1 MAMMKGLLNDQK
13 FVEGDVSVDRLQID
27 KCIGRGNCDV
37 YLAENSGSRVA
48 LKQNEIKS
56 DYEYKNFLQEI
67 ATLKS
72 LSAACPEVVKY
83 EGYFVTSSQSSVG
96 RTKAYGSNKR
106 YGYLLMERADMN
118 LSELIK
124 SKLCQKCK
132 IPFS

>member
-1 MAMMKGLLNDQK
+1 MKGLLNDQK

-67 ATLKS
+67 DRPTCSNDVHRIQVGEPESKWLIMYETLRNGI
-72 LSAACPEVVKY
+72 LH
-83 EGYFVTSSQSSVG
+83 FWHIF
-96 RTKAYGSNKR
+96 
-106 YGYLLMERADMN
+106 YLT
-118 LSELIK
+118 
-124 SKLCQKCK
+124 QKVHVD
-132 IPFS
+132 PL